1 MADGKRIVQLAMARS
16 SRTEQDYLF
25 IDFVDRVDQL
35 FEATF
40 QEIVESSH
48 EEHELVLVGT
58 PVGSTDKFI
67 CRGARFRRSVLV
79 EGKNTADWLPA
90 VLVITWRHGSH
101 GPEPLLQMNS
111 PQTSTREM
119 GKISHVSGYIN
130 QQDQTVGPQVG
141 RAASAESFE
150 LSPDTPLNA
159 LKRELAS
166 DFAIQSLLFAP
177 TLVGTERFFY
187 PDKENLF
194 FYIYQQELEGTQ
206 HFSPDVQIFPW
217 TVTELMSVRHG
228 QALTNAIA
236 TMTSSLTDQ
245 QRKRA
250 MRLARLNLTIH
261 GDSTLGEQLESV
273 GDSPE
278 RARSVIPTLE
288 TRAAQTLV
296 YKYLFGREIAAEG
309 LAGLQY
315 RVFFSRLLPIY

>member
-1 MADGKRIVQLAMARS
+1 MSPHPSFPHIQVRIRANYANYWLTLRRS
-16 SRTEQDYLF
+16 LSLEYTIRGYQTPLRRQYWRNKL
-25 IDFVDRVDQL
+25 VDRVDQL

-194 FYIYQQELEGTQ
+194 F
-206 HFSPDVQIFPW
+206 
-217 TVTELMSVRHG
+217 
-228 QALTNAIA
+228 
-236 TMTSSLTDQ
+236 
-245 QRKRA
+245 
-250 MRLARLNLTIH
+250 
-261 GDSTLGEQLESV
+261 
-273 GDSPE
+273 
-278 RARSVIPTLE
+278 
-288 TRAAQTLV
+288 
-296 YKYLFGREIAAEG
+296 
-309 LAGLQY
+309 
-315 RVFFSRLLPIY
+315 